1 MPLYVA
7 SPAKRA
13 CGLGAHLVLL
23 DESGMLL
30 APLVRR
36 TLAPRGQTPLLLHK
50 AKHREKVSLIAA
62 LTLSPSRHHLGLYF
76 SSLLNSSFNHVGVAW
91 FLRQLL
97 KYLRGPVVVI
107 WDRGPM
113 HRGPEIRKLLEDYP
127 RLTIASLPAYAPDL
141 NPVEQVWNYLKWS
154 RLCNFAP
161 IDCQELDQAAF
172 GELQAIRKDKDRLR
186 SFWRGSELPWPR
198 ALAS

>member
-1 MPLYVA
+1 M
-7 SPAKRA
+7 
-13 CGLGAHLVLL
+13 LL
-23 DESGMLL
+23 DESGLL
-30 APLVRR
+30 LSPLVRR
-36 TLAPRGQTPLLLHK
+36 TLAPQGQTPLLLHK

-62 LTLSPSRHHLGLYF
+62 LTLSSHKHNLGLYF
-76 SSLLNSSFNHVGVAW
+76 SSLLNDSFNNVGVAW
-91 FLRQLL
+91 FMRQLL
-97 KYLRGPVVVI
+97 KYLRGPVLVI

-113 HRGPEIRKLLEDYP
+113 HRGPEIRKLLDDYP
-127 RLTIASLPAYAPDL
+127 RLTLESLPPYAPDL

-161 IDCQELDQAAF
+161 ADCTELDQAAF
-172 GELQAIRKDKDRLR
+172 QELHGIRKDKDRLQ